1 MWSHGA
7 AFKTSGH
14 NKPEAFWLFAQSD
27 PSISKRRHIVYVE
40 DCADHVLNFEQA
52 FRRVFHRVDGGENH
66 VGNVTTASSSDS
78 TSTVGANVHSTDEGA
93 VAASANEVD
102 FFAHVH
108 PTQFDFQDAT
118 LLFWPPA
125 CEDGFETFE
134 RHSAD
139 AHERL
144 LKRCAEGTT
153 E

>member
-1 MWSHGA
+1 MNLYRLPL
-7 AFKTSGH
+7 FSGH

-52 FRRVFHRVDGGENH
+52 FRRVFRSDDGGEHQSNTVDGNH
-66 VGNVTTASSSDS
+66 LTTSTTSASSDNVQS
-78 TSTVGANVHSTDEGA
+78 TNGSVGGEANA
-93 VAASANEVD
+93 VVD
-102 FFAHVH
+102 VFAQVDRA
-108 PTQFDFQDAT
+108 QFEFQDAT

-144 LKRCAEGTT
+144 LKRCSETT